1 MPFKLCDNI
10 LRLLFNIGYAM
21 KEIKITLFSLC
32 FMFLGAALLG
42 QNTLRQSFDWSET
55 PKVLE
60 VGDLKWERWSFPEA
74 SFNER
79 TPSLPYFHHRFFVN
93 GPGALKVQ
101 VINVSY
107 EPFSRNPSPDDDQ
120 IGERLNFTVSV
131 ERDRNRYKGKVSFV
145 PIVKRGSSYE
155 RVISIEL
162 AFVHTPSPTFSYRGP
177 QPTSSVLNNGQV
189 FKMAVN
195 EEGIQ
200 KLSYDYLKD
209 ELKVNVDQIDPR
221 TIQIFGNRGGHLP
234 LYVETDR
241 PADLTEN
248 RILVSGEADG
258 SFDQGDY
265 VLFYGEGPN
274 IWSFDEENQV
284 FNRQQHV
291 YDENNYYFLV
301 VGASNGLRVEERNSI
316 QGANFSVTTFN
327 DFARFEEEEVN
338 LFKVWDKT
346 TGSNRDWFGDYF
358 KNARER
364 DYPNLFSFPNM
375 VANSIATVQARM
387 AVRSPVSSTYFLDI
401 NGSTQ
406 NTDGQDIKS
415 EAIRGTTITSGS
427 SFYFNNYVNFGLLNH
442 RVLVEQDQLDL
453 RLRFPQPTGASETEG
468 WLDYIQ
474 VNAEREMIMMGDQM
488 RFQNFASIGQTSSQ
502 FSLRQANGNLLI
514 WDISNPLK
522 PIGQKYDLNG
532 SALSFG
538 ANTEVLTSF
547 VAFNPGSGL
556 LTPKAIGAIP
566 NQNLHSLGTSDV
578 DMLIVYH
585 PEFVDA
591 AEKLAKHRREFSK
604 LTVET
609 VSVDEVYNE
618 FSSGKKDPAA
628 IRDLARMVYDRT
640 AAFKYLLLFGDG
652 SFDARDIY
660 ELGTNFVPV
669 YQTNS
674 FRPLDAFPSDDFY
687 GVLNGTNPADPLSGD
702 MNIAVGRIPVK
713 TVRESANVVNKIIDY
728 DLDPEAFTDWRNRL
742 AFVADDEDGS
752 THTRDADGIARL
764 VTSNHPQFNVDKLYL
779 DAFPQENTP
788 AGPRVPD
795 VNSSIDR
802 SVFRGVLAVTYLGH
816 GGPKGWAQE
825 RVLNIVDIKKW
836 VNKQRL
842 PLFITATCTFT
853 SYDDAEFVSAGEE
866 TFLNPTGGVVAL
878 LTTTRA
884 VFASENEKLTRLVVD
899 NMLKRTDVPQTVGD
913 IMVQSKN
920 DYLGNAKNSQK
931 FTLIGDPATVIAKP
945 RYDVRTT
952 QINGKDVADATQ
964 DTLRAFDKVTIAGQ
978 VVDNNGNLLSD
989 FNGTVFPTVFDKTV
1003 NFQTLGQ
1010 DSDSPIVE
1018 FDIQKNTLF
1027 KGKATVK
1034 NGLFEFTFV
1043 VPKDINFKFGL
1054 GKISYYASDPT
1065 QMIDAAGH
1073 YQKVVIG
1080 GASDNLLADNEGP
1093 QVDVF
1098 MNNLDFV
1105 FGGIT
1110 DENPTLLVT
1119 LEDENGINVVG
1130 NSIGHD
1136 LEAVLDDDTQNTY
1149 LLNDFY
1155 EAKQDDYTQGEV
1167 RFPLAGLEEGLH
1179 SLQVR
1184 AWDVA
1189 NNPAEGYTEFVVATT
1204 AEIALKHVLN
1214 YPNPFSDRTCFQFDH
1229 NLAGQEMDVLIQ
1241 IYTVSGRLVKT
1252 LEQTVISDQGL
1263 RLDNCIEWDG
1273 RDDFGDQLA
1282 RGVYLY
1288 KVGVRASS
1296 QNGLSGESDF
1306 QKLVL
1311 LK

>member
-1 MPFKLCDNI
+1 
-10 LRLLFNIGYAM
+10 M
-21 KEIKITLFSLC
+21 KAIKITLCSLL
-32 FMFLGAALLG
+32 FVFFGATLLG
-42 QNTLRQSFDWSET
+42 QNTLRQSFKWSAT

-79 TPSLPYFHHRFFVN
+79 TPSLPYFHHRFPVS
-93 GPGALKVQ
+93 GPGELKVQ
-101 VINVSY
+101 VTNVTY
-107 EPFSRNPSPDDDQ
+107 EPFSKNPSPDDDQ
-120 IGERLNFTVSV
+120 IGERLNFSVSV

-145 PIVKRGSSYE
+145 PIIKSGSAYE
-155 RVISIEL
+155 RVTSIEL
-162 AFVHTPSPTFSYRGP
+162 AFIHTPTPSFSYRGP
-177 QPTSSVLNNGQV
+177 QPTTSVLNNGQV
-189 FKMAVN
+189 FKMAIS
-195 EEGIQ
+195 EEGVQ
-200 KLSYDYLKD
+200 KLSYDFLKD
-209 ELKVNVDQIDPR
+209 ELKVDVDQIDPR
-221 TIQIFGNRGGHLP
+221 TIQIYGNRGGHLP
-234 LYVETDR
+234 LYADADR

-248 RILVSGEADG
+248 RIIVSGEADG

-274 IWSFDEENQV
+274 IWSFDTANQV
-284 FNRQQHV
+284 FNRQQHI
-291 YDENNYYFLV
+291 YDENNYYYLV

-316 QGANFSVTTFN
+316 ANATFQVTTFN

-338 LFKVWDKT
+338 LFKVWEKT

-364 DYPNLFSFPNM
+364 DYPNLFSFPNI
-375 VANSIATVQARM
+375 VSNSEATIQARM
-387 AVRSPVSSTYFLDI
+387 AVRSPVTSAYFLDV

-406 NTDGQDIKS
+406 NTAGQDIKS
-415 EAIRGTTITSGS
+415 ETIRGTTITNGS
-427 SFYFNNYVNFGLLNH
+427 SFYFHNYVNFGLLKQQVVVD
-442 RVLVEQDQLDL
+442 RDQLDV

-474 VNAEREMIMMGDQM
+474 VNAEREMIMTGDQM
-488 RFQNFASIGQTSSQ
+488 GFQNLASIGQLNSQ
-502 FSLRQANGNLLI
+502 FRLRQANANLLV
-514 WDISNPLK
+514 WDITNPLK
-522 PIGQKYDLNG
+522 PVGQKYDLSG
-532 SALSFG
+532 TELSFG
-538 ANTEVLTSF
+538 ANTAELIRF
-547 VAFNPGSGL
+547 VAFDPGSGL
-556 LTPKAIGAIP
+556 LTPKAIGPIP
-566 NQNLHSLGTSDV
+566 NQNLHSIGTTDV
-578 DMLIVYH
+578 DMIIVYH
-585 PEFVDA
+585 PEFAEA
-591 AEKLAKHRREFSK
+591 AKKLAKHRREFSQ
-604 LTVET
+604 LSVEIAT
-609 VSVDEVYNE
+609 VDEVYNE

-628 IRDLARMVYDRT
+628 IRDLVRMVYDRT
-640 AAFKYLLLFGDG
+640 AAFKYLLLLGDG

-660 ELGTNFVPV
+660 DLGTNYVPV
-669 YQTNS
+669 YQTAS

-687 GVLNGTNPADPLSGD
+687 GVLNGTNPDDPLTGD
-702 MNIAVGRIPVK
+702 MNIAVGRLPVK
-713 TVRESANVVNKIIDY
+713 TVRESANAVNKIINY

-742 AFVADDEDGS
+742 VFVGDDEDGS

-764 VTSNHPQFNVDKLYL
+764 VTTNHPQFNVDKLYL

-802 SVFRGVLAVTYLGH
+802 SVFKGVLAVTYLGH

-866 TFLNPTGGVVAL
+866 TFLNPSGGVVAL

-920 DYLGNAKNSQK
+920 EYGGQPKNSQK
-931 FTLIGDPATVIAKP
+931 FTLIGDPATIIAKP
-945 RYDVRTT
+945 RYDVKTT
-952 QINGKDVADATQ
+952 QINGKDIAEASQ

-978 VVDNNGNLLSD
+978 VVDNNGNLLNN

-1010 DSDSPIVE
+1010 DSDSPVVN

-1043 VPKDINFKFGL
+1043 VPKDINFQFGS
-1054 GKISYYASDPT
+1054 GKISYYAADPT

-1080 GASDNLLADNEGP
+1080 GASDNLLADKEGP

-1167 RFPLAGLEEGLH
+1167 RFPLSSLEEGLH
-1179 SLQVR
+1179 TLQVR